1 MLTQIVTG
9 IMNYCGI
16 ADAELRVLYDV
27 TEDDG
32 ERRRAHLQEAR
43 ALGRSFAAQPA

>member
-27 TEDDG
+27 TEDA
-32 ERRRAHLQEAR
+32 ERRRAHLREAR
-43 ALGRSFAAQPA
+43 ALGLSFAGQLA

>member
-27 TEDDG
+27 TEDAQH
-32 ERRRAHLQEAR
+32 RQAHLQEAR